1 MPESEEH
8 RRLRNEVA
16 AILEANGWSVS
27 HDNGDTTR
35 PDIVATKG
43 LETWRIEIEY
53 SGSNI
58 ERDLEQRAEI
68 FVTTPDK
75 LDEIKRKVKWRAPVV
90 DIDGF
95 RSEVVTRS

>member
-8 RRLRNEVA
+8 KRLRGQA
-16 AILEANGWSVS
+16 ASILQSYGWSVT
-27 HDNGDTTR
+27 HDNGDTSI
-35 PDIVATKG
+35 PDIKATKG
-43 LETWRIEIEY
+43 LETWLIEIEW

-58 ERDLEQRAEI
+58 EIDLEQGAEI

-75 LDEIKRKVKWRAPVV
+75 LDEINRKVKWRAPVV

-95 RSEVVTRS
+95 RSEVVNRS